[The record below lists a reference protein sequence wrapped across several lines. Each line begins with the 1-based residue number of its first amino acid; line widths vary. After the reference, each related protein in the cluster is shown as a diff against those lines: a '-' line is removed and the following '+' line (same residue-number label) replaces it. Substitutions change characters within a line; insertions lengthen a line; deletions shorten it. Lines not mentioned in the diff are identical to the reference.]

1 MGILEL
7 EDDSLLEYGHGRDR
21 IQEARVEKG
30 RSRGWDKD
38 RVALLIGQGPAGEK
52 RDGPYREDIYSD
64 EEVEGAGED
73 GEGSICD
80 EDQGW

>member
-1 MGILEL
+1 MGGIESKRQ
-7 EDDSLLEYGHGRDR
+7 EWRRGGAGVGIR
-21 IQEARVEKG
+21 I
-30 RSRGWDKD
+30 